1 MSIQEMAL
9 SHELSL
15 DAENAGFRSGRSCD
29 FLCLFLRLGEGM
41 MCRGCPSSGLW
52 LSLQVLQPPLKGPW
66 QDA

>member
-1 MSIQEMAL
+1 MSIQEMSL

-41 MCRGCPSSGLW
+41 MCRGA
-52 LSLQVLQPPLKGPW
+52 
-66 QDA
+66 QDCG